1 MRCYLLLVI
10 LIITCSADASIEDK
24 QTIRAKI
31 KENSIRAQDI
41 VSFTED
47 KNIEYVVEKIELLT
61 ALEETPLKENTATI
75 NAEPN
80 YDETVKKLEDLID
93 LLKIPKNVHKFF
105 NITGVRRVI
114 TPIVGINSER
124 VQKQLL
130 MIIKIL
136 FNVAPART
144 TALIPISIV
153 DKLLDIFEHDNN
165 LALKNH
171 ALDIMYVWLPNNPR
185 VQARVM
191 KLKGL
196 EPFYDQISKLDATV
210 IYTLLDL
217 FNKILEEHL
226 TVRDYNSQKNKD
238 VYTKRKL
245 YEKIGLIERMSTQ
258 TVCNGILNIF
268 ELILPLTDNMNERVP
283 KIIINLM
290 KNIKPFCLKNYNR
303 KTRAHKVFEELNK
316 YFTNADTMA
325 LLQKLGFNLTEV
337 KTILEDYSKKVN
349 DDVRDEF

>member
-1 MRCYLLLVI
+1 FWLI
-10 LIITCSADASIEDK
+10 LDK

-31 KENSIRAQDI
+31 KDNNILAQDI

-47 KNIEYVVEKIELLT
+47 IEYIVEKIESLT
-61 ALEETPLKENTATI
+61 ASDEKPVKENTDAI
-75 NAEPN
+75 NAESK
-80 YDETVKKLEDLID
+80 YDETVKNLEELIE
-93 LLKIPKNVHKFF
+93 LLKNPKNVHKFF
-105 NITGVRRVI
+105 NITGVPRVI
-114 TPIVGINSER
+114 TPILGINSER

-130 MIIKIL
+130 IIIKRL

-165 LALKNH
+165 LALKTH

-196 EPFYDQISKLDATV
+196 EPFYDQISKLDSTV

-226 TVRDYNSQKNKD
+226 TVREYSQKNND
-238 VYTKRKL
+238 GHTKRKL

-268 ELILPLTDNMNERVP
+268 ELILPLTDDMNEQVP
-283 KIIINLM
+283 KIIMNLM
-290 KNIKPFCLKNYNR
+290 RNIRPFCLKNYNR
-303 KTRAHKVFEELNK
+303 KTRARKVFEELNK
-316 YFTNADTMA
+316 YFTNEDTMA
-325 LLQKLGFNLTEV
+325 LLHKLGFNLTEV
-337 KTILEDYSKKVN
+337 RTLLEDYAKKIN
-349 DDVRDEF
+349 DNARDEF